1 MKQIFYHCEHC
12 GNLIAMLRDEGVP
25 VWCCGEKMRRLQ
37 PNTSQAS
44 GEKHMPVWRE
54 ENGTVHVSVGTVEHP
69 MTQEHFIQWIGLET
83 EHVMQYAFLSPN
95 DKPRA
100 KFAICDGD
108 AVRAV
113 YALCNQHELWRS

>member
-1 MKQIFYHCEHC
+1 
-12 GNLIAMLRDEGVP
+12 
-25 VWCCGEKMRRLQ
+25 
-37 PNTSQAS
+37 
-44 GEKHMPVWRE
+44 MPVWRE

-113 YALCNQHELWRS
+113 YALCNQHELWRN